1 MRIRFFLAFSIIS
14 LITLAGVGVSVRAIA
29 AQEVNSFLN
38 RGGALGI
45 EDIVTA
51 LENEYQSTGSW
62 DGAWQ
67 TLDNLTRPPGAGQ
80 GRGQGQG
87 GGVGQEIRS
96 NLRLSDV
103 EGNLLQDPLAEGSLK
118 SVTSEALSAAIPLVV
133 NDETVG
139 YLVLPEGVETTGSG
153 MELVLLER
161 LNRASLIA
169 ALLGSLLALV
179 LAFIFASYLLRPM
192 QSLMQAAG
200 KMSEGDL
207 SQRVDLRGSGEV
219 AALGNTFNQM
229 AESLELAEK
238 RRKEV
243 TADIAHELRNPLAIQ
258 RANLEAI
265 QDGVYDLTPDNLE
278 PVLEQNRLLTRLV
291 GDLRTLAMADAG
303 EIKLQCQPIDLVQ
316 MVFKVVNQFQDL
328 ATKRNIRIQNDLS
341 PDCPEV
347 EVNSQRVE
355 QVLVNLLE
363 NALRHSPEGGVI
375 YLAAA
380 CDAKYVRISI
390 RDTGPGIPEEAL
402 PHIFERFYRAD
413 RSRSRDQG
421 GSGLGLAIARNLIE
435 NHHGKLTAENHPDGG
450 AIFNILL
457 PISQP
462 AN

>member
-103 EGNLLQDPLAEGSLK
+103 EGNLLQDPLAEGSLE

-347 EVNSQRVE
+347 EVDSQRVE